1 MQGLARSV
9 ALTAIALVVIAV
21 SAAPA
26 AAQEPDLVADA
37 PVQLSLG
44 DSWPAGARASDPSE
58 GYVPQLNE
66 ALKEQYNCSGAAPNQ
81 AQAGCKHLQL
91 VNLAVGGATTP
102 TLIAN
107 QLPAAEGLLESRND
121 DGKPRNDVEVVTLH
135 IGGNDVTNPIINAC
149 LINRALDCPGT
160 IETELAAYAN
170 DLDQALSRLRAAAGQ
185 EARIVI
191 GTYDNPIGSCFLAQL
206 FPGEAVPLA
215 DLVLA
220 GGSLVLSG
228 ESLVVEQGL
237 HDIMREVGGD
247 HGVEV
252 ADVYG
257 DLAPQDWFGGTDCLH
272 PVDSG
277 YDKVTDAF
285 LEVLLAPR

>member
-1 MQGLARSV
+1 MQGFRRSIPLV
-9 ALTAIALVVIAV
+9 AIALVVAAV

-26 AAQEPDLVADA
+26 TAQEPNLVADA

-44 DSWPAGARASDPSE
+44 DSWPAGARATDPSE
-58 GYVPQLNE
+58 GYVAQLNE
-66 ALKEQYNCSGAAPNQ
+66 ALKEQFNCSGAGPNR
-81 AQAGCKHLQL
+81 ARAGCKHLQL

-107 QLPAAEGLLESRND
+107 QLPSAEELLQSRND

-149 LINRALDCPGT
+149 LINRALNCQAT
-160 IETELAAYAN
+160 IESELGTYRS

-191 GTYDNPIGSCFLAQL
+191 GTYDNPIATCFLAQL

-215 DLVLA
+215 DIILE
-220 GGSLVLSG
+220 GGSLVLSD
-228 ESLVVEQGL
+228 ESVAVEQGL

-247 HGVEV
+247 NGVEV

-272 PVDSG
+272 PDDSG

-285 LEVLLAPR
+285 LEVLLAP

>member
-1 MQGLARSV
+1 MQGLARPI
-9 ALTAIALVVIAV
+9 ALTAIALMITAV
-21 SAAPA
+21 GAAPA
-26 AAQEPDLVADA
+26 TAQEPDLVADA

-66 ALKEQYNCSGAAPNQ
+66 ALKAQFNCSGAGPDQ
-81 AQAGCKHLQL
+81 ARAGCKHLQL

-107 QLPAAEGLLESRND
+107 QLPSAEELLESRND

-149 LINRALDCPGT
+149 LINRALNCQAT
-160 IETELAAYAN
+160 IESELGAYRT
-170 DLDQALSRLRAAAGQ
+170 DLDQALSRLRAAAGD

-191 GTYDNPIGSCFLAQL
+191 GTYDNPIATCFLAQL
-206 FPGEAVPLA
+206 FPVEAVPLA
-215 DLVLA
+215 DVVLE
-220 GGSLVLSG
+220 GGSLALSD
-228 ESLVVEQGL
+228 ESVAVEQGL
-237 HDIMREVGGD
+237 HDIIRDVGGD

-257 DLAPQDWFGGTDCLH
+257 DLEPQDWFGGTDCLH

-285 LEVLLAPR
+285 LEVLLAP